1 MAQNTHVDVVIVQGN
16 LIEIFGEIKML
27 GNYPDFHFDKKL
39 SVITSD
45 KTNQQF
51 LVWQGSHTLYFN
63 DENFKFPIVIIIS
76 SLAITYTSERLISN
90 QF

>member
-45 KTNQQF
+45 KTNQQQSTF
-51 LVWQGSHTLYFN
+51 WKSNCISGLARKSH
-63 DENFKFPIVIIIS
+63 PIF
-76 SLAITYTSERLISN
+76 
-90 QF
+90 Q